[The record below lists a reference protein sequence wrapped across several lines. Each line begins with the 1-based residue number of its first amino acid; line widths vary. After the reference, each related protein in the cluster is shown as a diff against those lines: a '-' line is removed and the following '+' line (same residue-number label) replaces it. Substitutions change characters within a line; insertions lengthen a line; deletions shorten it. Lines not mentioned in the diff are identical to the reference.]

1 MIDLQCIGGC
11 IAGIG
16 NAIGCQGSA
25 YRGVAGGSQGA
36 KGTGGTIDVFPF
48 NRSFSSDIM
57 GLHIAG
63 GDDITGSI
71 NLVYPIQAAIGHGS
85 CTVGK
90 TASCNL
96 SGSSQVFYAGHGTI
110 SRHAHITNLS

>member
-1 MIDLQCIGGC
+1 
-11 IAGIG
+11 
-16 NAIGCQGSA
+16 
-25 YRGVAGGSQGA
+25 
-36 KGTGGTIDVFPF
+36 
-48 NRSFSSDIM
+48 M

-90 TASCNL
+90 AVSCNL

-110 SRHAHITNLS
+110 SRHAHITNRSGSGGQAAFCAYITGCSINREISVCALDGAIRIQGCFRLAVGISAGVDTVFIHH